1 MVSTAFYLG
10 KEKLRHSLGRPS
22 RSDFVQSEFNIFKDQ
37 KEHPAII
44 KRIAKI
50 NLTLSKV
57 LDNVKFINVKKNVH
71 KLFTLLKMKD
81 IYIIS
86 EKIANEIEQKL
97 TTDIPQNKNF

>member
-1 MVSTAFYLG
+1 MCKWWVNLNLTF
-10 KEKLRHSLGRPS
+10 
-22 RSDFVQSEFNIFKDQ
+22 FKDQ

>member
-1 MVSTAFYLG
+1 MIHQLVAIYVPLIVSVQMVG
-10 KEKLRHSLGRPS
+10 K
-22 RSDFVQSEFNIFKDQ
+22 SEFNIFKDQ

>member
-1 MVSTAFYLG
+1 ML
-10 KEKLRHSLGRPS
+10 
-22 RSDFVQSEFNIFKDQ
+22 N
-37 KEHPAII
+37 
-44 KRIAKI
+44 
-50 NLTLSKV
+50 
-57 LDNVKFINVKKNVH
+57 FINVKKNVH